1 MQTITQDK
9 AKQLIKENKNA
20 IFSATFTKKDGTN
33 RLITAR
39 LGVRKG
45 LKENAKPR
53 PYDPSKYNLLCV
65 YDMALAKQ
73 QQAKQQQAPSPYR
86 MINLNT
92 LLTLNINK
100 TKYKIQ

>member
-1 MQTITQDK
+1 MKTINKDK
-9 AKQLIKENKNA
+9 AKQLIEENKNT
-20 IFSATFTKKDGTN
+20 IFSATFIKKDGAH
-33 RLITAR
+33 RLILAR
-39 LGVRKG
+39 LGVKKG

-65 YDMALAKQ
+65 YDM
-73 QQAKQQQAPSPYR
+73 QQAKQQQTQSPYR
-86 MINLNT
+86 VINLKT

>member
-1 MQTITQDK
+1 MNTINTDK
-9 AKQLIKENKNA
+9 AKQLINENKNA
-20 IFSATFTKKDGTN
+20 IFSATFIKKDGTH

-39 LGVRKG
+39 VGVKKG

-53 PYDPSKYNLLCV
+53 PYDPNKYNLLCV
-65 YDMALAKQ
+65 YDM
-73 QQAKQQQAPSPYR
+73 QQAKKQQAPSPYR

-100 TKYKIQ
+100 TKYIIK

>member
-1 MQTITQDK
+1 MQTINKEQ
-9 AKQLIKENKNA
+9 AKQLINENKNA

-39 LGVRKG
+39 LGVKKG

-53 PYDPSKYNLLCV
+53 PYDPNKYNLLCV

-73 QQAKQQQAPSPYR
+73 QQTPSPYR
-86 MINLNT
+86 MLNLKT

-100 TKYKIQ
+100 TKYIIR

>member
-1 MQTITQDK
+1 MKTITQDK
-9 AKQLIKENKNA
+9 AKQLIEENKNT
-20 IFSATFTKKDGTN
+20 IFSATFIKKDGTH

-39 LGVRKG
+39 LGVTKG

-53 PYDPSKYNLLCV
+53 PYDPSKYSLLCV
-65 YDMALAKQ
+65 YDM
-73 QQAKQQQAPSPYR
+73 QQAKKQQTPSPYR

-100 TKYKIQ
+100 NKYKIE

>member
-1 MQTITQDK
+1 MKTITQDK
-9 AKQLIKENKNA
+9 AKQLIEENKNA
-20 IFSATFTKKDGTN
+20 IFSATFIKKNGEN

-53 PYDPSKYNLLCV
+53 PYDPNKYNLLCV
-65 YDMALAKQ
+65 YDM
-73 QQAKQQQAPSPYR
+73 QQAKKQQTPSPYR
-86 MINLNT
+86 MINVNT

-100 TKYKIQ
+100 TKYKIK

>member
-1 MQTITQDK
+1 MKTINKEQ
-9 AKQLIKENKNA
+9 AKQLIKENKNT
-20 IFSATFTKKDGTN
+20 IFSATFTKKDGTS
-33 RLITAR
+33 RLILAR

-65 YDMALAKQ
+65 YDM
-73 QQAKQQQAPSPYR
+73 QQAKQQQTQSPYR
-86 MINLNT
+86 MINLKT

>member
-9 AKQLIKENKNA
+9 AKQLINENKNA

-73 QQAKQQQAPSPYR
+73 QQTKSPYR
-86 MINLNT
+86 MINFKT

>member
-1 MQTITQDK
+1 MKVINKDK
-9 AKQLIKENKNA
+9 AKQLINENKNA

-39 LGVRKG
+39 LGVKKG

-53 PYDPSKYNLLCV
+53 PYDPNKYNLLCV
-65 YDMALAKQ
+65 YDM
-73 QQAKQQQAPSPYR
+73 QQAKQQQTLSPYR

-100 TKYKIQ
+100 TKYIIQ